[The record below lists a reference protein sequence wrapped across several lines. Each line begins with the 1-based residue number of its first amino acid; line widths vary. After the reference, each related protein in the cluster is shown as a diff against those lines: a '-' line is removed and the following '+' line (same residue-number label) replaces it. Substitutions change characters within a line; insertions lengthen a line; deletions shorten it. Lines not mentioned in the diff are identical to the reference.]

1 MASDK
6 LTATISG
13 DHKLTRGADGTFIV
27 RPGASPEANITV
39 TATMPDGSKKTMPP
53 RKFRVK
59 RVPDPVPVFAGK
71 VPTDRSISKGD
82 LQVAVG
88 VAARMENFDFEVATT
103 VRSFRMTAT
112 VGGNIVEKE
121 SNSNKVTADMKAM
134 LEQVRKGNLVML
146 SEIRVAMPDGTDRIL
161 PSITLKV
168 N

>member
-1 MASDK
+1 VQA
-6 LTATISG
+6 
-13 DHKLTRGADGTFIV
+13 
-27 RPGASPEANITV
+27 
-39 TATMPDGSKKTMPP
+39 
-53 RKFRVK
+53 
-59 RVPDPVPVFAGK
+59 
-71 VPTDRSISKGD
+71 
-82 LQVAVG
+82 AVG
-88 VAARMENFDFEVATT
+88 VAARREGCDFEVATT

-146 SEIRVAMPDGTDRIL
+146 SEIRVSMPDGTDRIL

>member
-1 MASDK
+1 
-6 LTATISG
+6 
-13 DHKLTRGADGTFIV
+13 
-27 RPGASPEANITV
+27 
-39 TATMPDGSKKTMPP
+39 
-53 RKFRVK
+53 
-59 RVPDPVPVFAGK
+59 
-71 VPTDRSISKGD
+71 
-82 LQVAVG
+82 
-88 VAARMENFDFEVATT
+88 